1 MPDAPSWLASSCIRV
16 MASSRASYSAW
27 VKLGSSTFWPAD
39 PRVWPS
45 PRWAMWYTQVPMTR
59 PWGMYPVC
67 ISVQKSWPERSEV
80 NGLPSLLR
88 WETPLS
94 ALTAVPTAMNSAASL
109 PHS

>member
-1 MPDAPSWLASSCIRV
+1 
-16 MASSRASYSAW
+16 
-27 VKLGSSTFWPAD
+27 
-39 PRVWPS
+39 
-45 PRWAMWYTQVPMTR
+45 MW
-59 PWGMYPVC
+59 PVC
-67 ISVQKSWPERSEV
+67 IRVQKSWPERSEV